1 MSDGFGDFLMD
12 FHVVSDDSSDD
23 VYYVLGG
30 VLAMFWRRS
39 GGVSGDAFDEVL
51 DAFLV
56 APAVFFQRRRH
67 LFPGSE
73 APFSAPETAFP
84 SSEMQFPASETPF
97 SASEMPCSTPETP
110 CSPSKLR
117 FKLPKISF
125 SMSRRRFQRQNCVF
139 NIRNVVRSF

>member
-12 FHVVSDDSSDD
+12 FHVVSDDSSGD

-84 SSEMQFPASETPF
+84 ASEMQFSSLRNALF
-97 SASEMPCSTPETP
+97 SVRDAVCNA
-110 CSPSKLR
+110 R
-117 FKLPKISF
+117 
-125 SMSRRRFQRQNCVF
+125 NAVF
-139 NIRNVVRSF
+139 TVKTAF